1 MGIERYRAIVRL
13 EEIRALTE
21 TGEYEAAKEIADTI
35 KKERLKDSGDLFLL
49 ATVYR
54 KCGEFGTAKEFLLRI
69 YEKKVTWRVLEELM
83 EVCLAEKKPEEAEQ
97 YLKQYVRLSGGDPR
111 NYIYEYRIGR
121 QMHRP
126 DEELLP
132 VLQTLKA
139 EEYSEKYA
147 YELAKLYHKLGRE
160 QECMDECA
168 DLILWFG
175 DGTYVERAKVLQA
188 YYRGELSADDIRDEA
203 ERRVREAEQRR
214 AREEE
219 ERLAF
224 EKQRRLE
231 EEQRLAEEERQR
243 LAEEE
248 SRRLEEEEQAAL
260 DALYRSVAEEHF
272 SVEGVAKEPAAAE
285 VSEEDAE
292 AINSFE
298 ENVFEEDGFEE
309 NGLDASAFADTREG
323 GELDESFFEEV
334 AAAME
339 AEPMWEEDSS
349 IGVAQDMRSDEIYE
363 SFSEGAT
370 AAESEEGLAP
380 AEEQTVQDYE
390 QISLFAPKESMPEEP
405 KDLSPLG
412 KELNARLLENGIV
425 FEEILHEFAS
435 IERVRKQLVRM
446 LEVVVTVRKKCHC
459 LIITGDKRSGKTSLG
474 TYLAKLLYG
483 LSYVKSPRVAKI
495 SGERLNR
502 INLFEKQEQLRDA
515 CLIVEKAGE
524 MTEATA
530 EALLDFIKQTDV
542 LGTVILEDNANAI
555 NRLLRNHAE
564 CNREF
569 NNRVHLPKYDT
580 EELMLFALGSIAE
593 QDYVISEET
602 KKILFER
609 IEYVTRVEPK
619 EGRLWATMEMVK
631 EALKNAD
638 DRNRETILAM
648 ATAGSFL
655 AAEALELTAEDFGV

>member
-21 TGEYEAAKEIADTI
+21 TGDYEAAKEIADTI

-83 EVCLAEKKPEEAEQ
+83 EVCLAEKKPQEAEQ

-160 QECMDECA
+160 EECMAECA

-188 YYRGELSADDIRDEA
+188 YYRGELSADDIREEA
-203 ERRVREAEQRR
+203 ERRVRETEERR
-214 AREEE
+214 AKAEE

-224 EKQRRLE
+224 EKQQRQLE

-243 LAEEE
+243 QAEEEQRLAEEE
-248 SRRLEEEEQAAL
+248 RAAL

-272 SVEGVAKEPAAAE
+272 GAEEAAE
-285 VSEEDAE
+285 DFAVAASGDFENISVSDEV
-292 AINSFE
+292 E
-298 ENVFEEDGFEE
+298 ENV
-309 NGLDASAFADTREG
+309 S
-323 GELDESFFEEV
+323 GEAELEESFFEEV

-339 AEPMWEEDSS
+339 AEPMWEEDGS
-349 IGVAQDMRSDEIYE
+349 VAVIQETISEEPYE
-363 SFSEGAT
+363 SFEEESAM
-370 AAESEEGLAP
+370 ASEESYREP
-380 AEEQTVQDYE
+380 EESSDTDAYE
-390 QISLFAPKESMPEEP
+390 QISLFETKESASEEP
-405 KDLSPLG
+405 KNLSPLG
-412 KELNARLLENGIV
+412 RELNARLIENGIV

-459 LIITGDKRSGKTSLG
+459 LIITGDKRSGKTSLS
-474 TYLAKLLYG
+474 TYLAKLLYE

-495 SGERLNR
+495 SGERLNQ
-502 INLFEKQEQLRDA
+502 INLFEKQEQLKDV
-515 CLIVEKAGE
+515 CLIVENAGT
-524 MTEATA
+524 MTESTA

-593 QDYVISEET
+593 QDYMISEET

-619 EGRLWATMEMVK
+619 EGRLWATMELVK

-638 DRNRETILAM
+638 YRNQGTILAM
-648 ATAGSFL
+648 ASAGSFL
-655 AAEALELTAEDFGV
+655 AAEALELTAEDFGIKQ

>member
-13 EEIRALTE
+13 EEIRTLTE

-54 KCGEFGTAKEFLLRI
+54 KCGEFGTAKDFLLRI

-83 EVCLAEKKPEEAEQ
+83 EVCLAEKNPEEAQ
-97 YLKQYVRLSGGDPR
+97 TYLKQYVRLSGGDPR

-160 QECMDECA
+160 QECMEECS

-188 YYRGELSADDIRDEA
+188 YYWGELSADDIRVEA
-203 ERRVREAEQRR
+203 ERRVREAEERR
-214 AREEE
+214 AKEEE

-231 EEQRLAEEERQR
+231 EEQRQAEDERRR

-248 SRRLEEEEQAAL
+248 SRRLEREEQAAL
-260 DALYRSVAEEHF
+260 DELYRSVAEEHF
-272 SVEGVAKEPAAAE
+272 GTSETVAEDATEHISGTGKLENE
-285 VSEEDAE
+285 VSEEFE
-292 AINSFE
+292 A
-298 ENVFEEDGFEE
+298 
-309 NGLDASAFADTREG
+309 
-323 GELDESFFEEV
+323 DEHFFEEV
-334 AAAME
+334 AAALE
-339 AEPMWEEDSS
+339 SEPMWEEEGSD
-349 IGVAQDMRSDEIYE
+349 GMLQDETEEAMYE
-363 SFSEGAT
+363 A
-370 AAESEEGLAP
+370 SEETAVP
-380 AEEQTVQDYE
+380 AEEAPEMTLAEDPSEAYE
-390 QISLFAPKESMPEEP
+390 QISLFAPRESVPEEP
-405 KDLSPLG
+405 KVLSPVG
-412 KELNARLLENGIV
+412 KELGARLEERGLV
-425 FEEILHEFAS
+425 FEDILQEFAS

-459 LIITGDKRSGKTSLG
+459 LIITGDKKSGKTTLG
-474 TYLAKLLYG
+474 TYLAKLLYE
-483 LSYVKSPRVAKI
+483 LAYVKTPRVAKI
-495 SGERLNR
+495 SGERLNK
-502 INLFEKQEQLRDA
+502 IDLFEKQEQLRDV
-515 CLIVEKAGE
+515 CLIVEDAGT
-524 MTEATA
+524 MTESTA
-530 EALLDFIKQTDV
+530 EALLDFVKKTDV

-569 NNRVHLPKYDT
+569 NNRVHLPKYDS
-580 EELMLFALGSIAE
+580 EELMLFALGCIAE

-602 KKILFER
+602 KKVLKDK
-609 IEYVTRVEPK
+609 IEYITRMEPK
-619 EGRLWATMEMVK
+619 EGRLWATMESVR

-638 DRNRETILAM
+638 YRNRGAILAM
-648 ATAGSFL
+648 ASAGSFL
-655 AAEALELTAEDFGV
+655 AAEALELTAEDFGVTQ

>member
-1 MGIERYRAIVRL
+1 MGMERYRAIVRL
-13 EEIRALTE
+13 EEIRSLTE
-21 TGEYEAAKEIADTI
+21 TGEFEAAKEIADTI

-54 KCGEFGTAKEFLLRI
+54 KCGDFGTAKEFLLRL

-160 QECMDECA
+160 QECMEECA

-203 ERRVREAEQRR
+203 ERRVREAEERR

-224 EKQRRLE
+224 EKQRRIE
-231 EEQRLAEEERQR
+231 EEQRQAEEERRR

-260 DALYRSVAEEHF
+260 DELYRSVAEEHF
-272 SVEGVAKEPAAAE
+272 GETEGTVDVFEATQEQGADAGELAGFLE
-285 VSEEDAE
+285 TVSEESGFD
-292 AINSFE
+292 
-298 ENVFEEDGFEE
+298 EDG
-309 NGLDASAFADTREG
+309 LAADVLRSIVTD

-339 AEPMWEEDSS
+339 AEPMWEEDGSF
-349 IGVAQDMRSDEIYE
+349 GGAQEPSEPFDGEAVMPEEDEA
-363 SFSEGAT
+363 SETTDEAAAGA
-370 AAESEEGLAP
+370 
-380 AEEQTVQDYE
+380 YE
-390 QISLFAPKESMPEEP
+390 QISLFAQKENDAVPEEP
-405 KDLSPLG
+405 KELSPLG
-412 KELNARLLENGIV
+412 KELSARLSENGIV
-425 FEEILHEFAS
+425 FEEVLHEFAS
-435 IERVRKQLVRM
+435 IERVRKQLARM

-459 LIITGDKRSGKTSLG
+459 LIITGDERSGKTSLG
-474 TYLAKLLYG
+474 TYLAKLLYD
-483 LSYVKSPRVAKI
+483 LSYVKTPRVAKI

-502 INLFEKQEQLRDA
+502 LNLFEKQEQLKDV
-515 CLIVEKAGE
+515 CLIVEKAGD
-524 MTEATA
+524 MTESTA
-530 EALLDFIKQTDV
+530 EGLLEFIRQTDV

-593 QDYVISEET
+593 QDYIISGET

-609 IEYVTRVEPK
+609 IEAVTRVEPK

-638 DRNRETILAM
+638 DRNRGAILAM
-648 ATAGSFL
+648 ASAGSFL
-655 AAEALELTAEDFGV
+655 AAEAMELTAEDFGIKQ